1 MTLGC
6 PGTGPRTARTMLA
19 NDRGPSNRPPRY
31 TARTT
36 LGVGTQITRHSDG
49 EGTLLLGVNLR
60 AGLRQMP
67 DSPLREIMASVPLIN
82 LSVQHHQTQEQARR
96 RLETAVREL
105 SASLGVMLR
114 RVEWATDRNR
124 VRLEGVG
131 FWVEL
136 WIDAQALHASGDAPI
151 IGRLLGG
158 PLGVRLKQIVE
169 RTFQKQLP

>member
-1 MTLGC
+1 
-6 PGTGPRTARTMLA
+6 
-19 NDRGPSNRPPRY
+19 
-31 TARTT
+31 
-36 LGVGTQITRHSDG
+36 
-49 EGTLLLGVNLR
+49 
-60 AGLRQMP
+60 MP

-96 RLETAVREL
+96 RLETAVHEL